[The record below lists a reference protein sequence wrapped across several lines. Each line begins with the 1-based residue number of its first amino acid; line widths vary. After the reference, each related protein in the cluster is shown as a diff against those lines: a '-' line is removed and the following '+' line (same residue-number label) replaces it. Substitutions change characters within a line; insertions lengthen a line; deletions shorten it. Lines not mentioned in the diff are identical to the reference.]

1 MPWVRFT
8 ADFDDKPTRQ
18 VTVAFLDGGTHFVTK
33 ACAER
38 AMAAGKA
45 VPAKRPGAKD
55 A

>member
-1 MPWVRFT
+1 MPWLRFT

-18 VTVAFLDGGTHFVTK
+18 VTVAFRAGDVKFVTK

-38 AMAAGKA
+38 ATAAGKA
-45 VPAKRPGAKD
+45 VLTTRPGAKN